1 MSKEGVKLEVIEREG
16 WVKVE
21 KEIENEKE
29 KLVGGMRMK
38 KEEKGE
44 CLKLKNELE
53 KIEEGMG
60 VKLRLGVKIK

>member
-1 MSKEGVKLEVIEREG
+1 M
-16 WVKVE
+16 E

>member
-1 MSKEGVKLEVIEREG
+1 
-16 WVKVE
+16 
-21 KEIENEKE
+21 
-29 KLVGGMRMK
+29 MRMK

-60 VKLRLGVKIK
+60 VKLRLGVKIKQMIMQGGKI